1 MADSKTQILFS
12 RPTNKEAEE
21 LKDLSAFRRMRNE
34 APIHW
39 NADRSKRRGLPRLP
53 PSSSCQACSIL
64 KCAVSAEKGCTK
76 TCTEMCTET
85 CPVVRI
91 YLRNFECNFQ
101 CTPNRQNAQ
110 PFLGVSAPPLRCH
123 QPCHSAHAGCRP
135 RPPYH
140 GENHREAG
148 VGTRLGKSTNC
159 KLGGGA
165 EIQHLDSN
173 Q

>member
-1 MADSKTQILFS
+1 MGS
-12 RPTNKEAEE
+12 RGKSQDENPLHLPPMT
-21 LKDLSAFRRMRNE
+21 NE
-34 APIHW
+34 AANDSAVRESQQEQRSTEACPRSSWPCRAVPVYKCIIS
-39 NADRSKRRGLPRLP
+39 ADRPCVKT
-53 PSSSCQACSIL
+53 
-64 KCAVSAEKGCTK
+64 CTK
-76 TCTEMCTET
+76 TCSQT
-85 CPVVRI
+85 CPVVRTFS
-91 YLRNFECNFQ
+91 RNVGCNSRR
-101 CTPNRQNAQ
+101 TPNRQNAQ
-110 PFLGVSAPPLRCH
+110 PFLGVPAPPLRCH

>member
-1 MADSKTQILFS
+1 VADSKTQILFS

-53 PSSSCQACSIL
+53 PSSSWQACSIL

-85 CPVVRI
+85 CPVVRTF
-91 YLRNFECNFQ
+91 LRNFG
-101 CTPNRQNAQ
+101 CTLQRTANQQMLSRSSEFLPRSWAVTNPVSQ
-110 PFLGVSAPPLRCH
+110 PAPGVDPAPPN
-123 QPCHSAHAGCRP
+123 
-135 RPPYH
+135 H

-148 VGTRLGKSTNC
+148 VDTRLGISTM
-159 KLGGGA
+159 
-165 EIQHLDSN
+165 
-173 Q
+173 

>member
-1 MADSKTQILFS
+1 MRSCNMTVPSLLRDATNVATDDAAKYDPQLEPGALWNSPAVTTLVAAICKMQCQRRRTLRPNMHQDVHPSLPRGLHPFS
-12 RPTNKEAEE
+12 QRRVH
-21 LKDLSAFRRMRNE
+21 LSA
-34 APIHW
+34 HTQW
-39 NADRSKRRGLPRLP
+39 TK
-53 PSSSCQACSIL
+53 CSAFP
-64 KCAVSAEKGCTK
+64 K
-76 TCTEMCTET
+76 
-85 CPVVRI
+85 
-91 YLRNFECNFQ
+91 
-101 CTPNRQNAQ
+101 
-110 PFLGVSAPPLRCH
+110 VSAPPLRCH

-165 EIQHLDSN
+165 EIQHLDLN